1 MATQNNSSLWPGVV
15 NEHHQQLRSLVD
27 LTSAQERQGTFTDQW
42 PTSLFSPYVMAKAG
56 FFYLGARDKTCCF
69 SCKLVTQK
77 WDSAEHPLATH
88 RNLSPNCEV
97 VRNYR
102 QALFTTDK
110 RPSIGEISEQRSK
123 YPSQHPVK
131 PLLAATKVRKETF
144 HSWPL
149 ESWLTST
156 NLTEAGFYSHQV
168 RDRVSCFYCGIG
180 LQNWQRGDGIWVEH
194 ARWRPSCEFLQRH
207 KRAEFVTES

>member
-1 MATQNNSSLWPGVV
+1 MQT
-15 NEHHQQLRSLVD
+15 H
-27 LTSAQERQGTFTDQW
+27 
-42 PTSLFSPYVMAKAG
+42 
-56 FFYLGARDKTCCF
+56 
-69 SCKLVTQK
+69 K

-88 RNLSPNCEV
+88 RNLPPNCEV

-102 QALFTTDK
+102 QPLFTTDK
-110 RPSIGEISEQRSK
+110 RPRIGEISEQRSK
-123 YPSQHPVK
+123 YPSQHPIK
-131 PLLAATKVRKETF
+131 PLLAAKKVRKETF

-180 LQNWQRGDGIWVEH
+180 LKNWQRGDGIWVEH